1 MSVIYY
7 QKFSENEVF
16 EDAVL
21 NITFNQIYTLLINMA
36 GEELVTNELLVDGD
50 VSSLM
55 QGVVLTTTVSKVEL
69 VTANK
74 TIFNLLKSS
83 YGNLKVSQVIS
94 EERKLTLVINGKVIE
109 VNYSSVELPKTV
121 VNGIYVKSLK

>member
-21 NITFNQIYTLLINMA
+21 NITFNQIYTLLINMV